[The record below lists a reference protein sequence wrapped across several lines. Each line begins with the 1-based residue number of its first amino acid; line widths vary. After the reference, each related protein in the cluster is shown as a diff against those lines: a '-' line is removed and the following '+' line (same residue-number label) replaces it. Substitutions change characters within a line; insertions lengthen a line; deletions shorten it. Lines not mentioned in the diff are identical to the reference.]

1 MKLLMPGTGICQQV
15 RKYIKP
21 VLFFSIAILLSCSA
35 TAQKAWSLQECI
47 EYALK
52 NNIQIKQSELTAE
65 LSTVNF
71 DQSKAAFFPS
81 INANSNY
88 TYNFGRS
95 VNPYTNVYTNQEV
108 QSMNI
113 SASGSLPIFNG
124 FQIMNSLSQSKYEY
138 MASHENL
145 AKIKNDISLN
155 VAAAYLQV
163 LYSKEALKAVDDRLN
178 AATQNRDRTKIMVDA
193 GSMAQ
198 GNFLDAEAA
207 LAAEELAKVNADNQ
221 LITAIITITQ
231 LLELKSTKDF
241 DVAQPAVDIRDL
253 SSLSISA
260 DEIYNTALKT
270 LPDFRASALNIQ
282 SAEKGLAIS
291 RGARYPRL
299 SLGGGLS
306 TGYSNVATRFLTNE
320 EISFNDQLNENY
332 NKYLGLSLSIPIF
345 NGWATE
351 SSVKRAKINLENV
364 KYNDQLIRNQA
375 YKSIVQAHADAIA
388 AQQKYTASQK
398 AASSSNEAFV
408 YAEKKYN
415 VGMLSSIE
423 FLNVRNTS
431 SRAES
436 DLIQAKYDFIFR
448 LKVIDFYLGKSLAF

>member
-35 TAQKAWSLQECI
+35 TAQKAWTLQECI

-71 DQSKAAFFPS
+71 YQSKAAFFPS

-231 LLELKSTKDF
+231 LLELKSTEDF

>member
-35 TAQKAWSLQECI
+35 TAQKAWTLQECI

-231 LLELKSTKDF
+231 LLELKSTEDF